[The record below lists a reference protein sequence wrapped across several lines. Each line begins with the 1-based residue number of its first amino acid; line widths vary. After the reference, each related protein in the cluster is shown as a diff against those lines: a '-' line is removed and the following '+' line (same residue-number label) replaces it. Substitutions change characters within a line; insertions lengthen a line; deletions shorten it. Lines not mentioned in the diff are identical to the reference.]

1 MTILIFSLIL
11 FSFSLIHTLLQ
22 SLWIF
27 YSTPNPPNLL
37 CHVIAWQRWISVIV
51 IFSLS
56 LYGYLLHSTEFPYYW
71 IRDVYKVTNSILQ
84 AKLCHSVSCPNLSI
98 HIQLTYRRMYIIGNY
113 EKQVILKRYVFL
125 CIMKPA
131 I

>member
-11 FSFSLIHTLLQ
+11 FSFSLIYTLLQ

-27 YSTPNPPNLL
+27 YSTPNPTNLL
-37 CHVIAWQRWISVIV
+37 CHVIAWQSWISVIG

-56 LYGYLLHSTEFPYYW
+56 LYCYLLHSTEFLYYW
-71 IRDVYKVTNSILQ
+71 IRGVYKVTNSILQ
-84 AKLCHSVSCPNLSI
+84 AKLCHSVSCPNLSV

-125 CIMKPA
+125 CIMKPE

>member
-1 MTILIFSLIL
+1 MRILTFSLIL
-11 FSFSLIHTLLQ
+11 FSFSLIYTLLQ

-27 YSTPNPPNLL
+27 YPNPPNLL
-37 CHVIAWQRWISVIV
+37 CHVIAWQGWISVIV

-56 LYGYLLHSTEFPYYW
+56 LYCYLLHSTEFPYYW
-71 IRDVYKVTNSILQ
+71 IRDVYKVTNGILQ
-84 AKLCHSVSCPNLSI
+84 AKLCHSVSCPNLSV

-113 EKQVILKRYVFL
+113 EKQVIFKRYVFL
-125 CIMKPA
+125 CLMKPA